1 MTTTATAPIAP
12 YPAAEVAAAVARGLA
27 AANDRPRP
35 ALDAIRTPQ
44 KYAALARNFRDSAW
58 EHLEKDDLPQ
68 ASNKAW
74 GLVAE
79 TVKDISAQHGAVIHS
94 HQGIIE
100 VTYELARL
108 AGNAGD
114 ADTARTIRTFLVVA
128 GKLHINFYENELPDD
143 AVLEG
148 LMQCEELSELLHTRF
163 AIAGIAPAGGV

>member
-1 MTTTATAPIAP
+1 MTTPAP

-27 AANDRPRP
+27 NANDRPRP

-44 KYAALARNFRDSAW
+44 KYAALARAFRDSAW

-79 TVKDISAQHGAVIHS
+79 TVKDISAQHGAIIHS
-94 HQGIIE
+94 HQGIVE

-108 AGNAGD
+108 AASFG
-114 ADTARTIRTFLVVA
+114 DTAIRREINRALMTA
-128 GKLHINFYENELPDD
+128 GKLHVNFYENELPED

-148 LMQCEELSELLHTRF
+148 LIHCEELSELIYRRF
-163 AIAGIAPAGGV
+163 RVAV

>member
-1 MTTTATAPIAP
+1 MTTTIAP
-12 YPAAEVAAAVARGLA
+12 YPAADVAAAVARGLA
-27 AANDRPRP
+27 NANDRPRP

-44 KYAALARNFRDSAW
+44 KYAALARAFRDSAW

-79 TVKDISAQHGAVIHS
+79 TVKDISARHGAIIHS
-94 HQGIIE
+94 HQGIVE

-108 AGNAGD
+108 AASFG
-114 ADTARTIRTFLVVA
+114 DTAIRREINRALMTA
-128 GKLHINFYENELPDD
+128 GKLHVNFYENELPED

-148 LMQCEELSELLHTRF
+148 LIHCEELSELIYRRF
-163 AIAGIAPAGGV
+163 AVAV

>member
-1 MTTTATAPIAP
+1 MTTPAP
-12 YPAAEVAAAVARGLA
+12 YPAAAVAAAVARGLA
-27 AANDRPRP
+27 KANDRPRP

-44 KYAALARNFRDSAW
+44 KYAALARAFRDSAW

-79 TVKDISAQHGAVIHS
+79 TVKDISAQHGAIIHS

-100 VTYELARL
+100 VAYELARL

-114 ADTARTIRTFLVVA
+114 TATARSIRTFLVIA
-128 GKLHINFYENELPDD
+128 GKLHINFYENDLPED

-148 LMQCEELSELLHTRF
+148 LMQCEELSELLYNRF
-163 AIAGIAPAGGV
+163 GVV